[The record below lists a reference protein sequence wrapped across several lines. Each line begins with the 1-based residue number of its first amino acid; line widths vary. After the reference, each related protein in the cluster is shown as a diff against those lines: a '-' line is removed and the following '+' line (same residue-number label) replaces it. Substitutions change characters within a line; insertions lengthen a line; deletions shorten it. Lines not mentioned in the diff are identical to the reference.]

1 MAAKREKRDV
11 ETSIE
16 QEEGLAAETAETL
29 QRPDLENELRTTVER
44 LQRLQAEFENYKKRA
59 ARDAAAYEQRVSDR
73 VILDFLPLYDNLQRA
88 FHSLSSNGDH
98 ETFVEGVEQIFGQFQ
113 QVLEAK
119 EVQRIETE
127 GRTFDPE
134 MHEAMLSVPCDL
146 EKNRI
151 VEEFMPGY
159 VRNER
164 VLRPSKVSV
173 SQGTPLSEE
182 DPE

>member
-1 MAAKREKRDV
+1 MSRNKEKRDA
-11 ETSIE
+11 ETPIE
-16 QEEGLAAETAETL
+16 QEARGEADAGTL
-29 QRPDLENELRTTVER
+29 QRLDLEEDLRANVER

-59 ARDAAAYEQRVSDR
+59 ARDAAAHEQRVTDR
-73 VILDFLPLYDNLQRA
+73 IILDFLPLYDNLQRA
-88 FHSLSSNGDH
+88 FQSLSSNGDH

-113 QVLEAK
+113 QLLEGK
-119 EVQRIETE
+119 GVRRIDTQEQL
-127 GRTFDPE
+127 FDPQ
-134 MHEAMLSVPCDL
+134 MHEAMLSVPSDL

-173 SQGTPLSEE
+173 SQGMPLSEE

>member
-1 MAAKREKRDV
+1 MSSKKEKREV
-11 ETSIE
+11 EVPIE
-16 QEEGLAAETAETL
+16 HDERINTEAEATD
-29 QRPDLENELRTTVER
+29 RSTVEIDLQSAVDR

-59 ARDAAAYEQRVSDR
+59 ARDATVHEQRVTDR
-73 VILDFLPLYDNLQRA
+73 VIVDFLPLYDNLQRA

-113 QVLEAK
+113 QLLEAK
-119 EVQRIETE
+119 GVRRIEIKDQL
-127 GRTFDPE
+127 FDPE
-134 MHEAMLSVPCDL
+134 LHEAMLSVPSDVA
-146 EKNRI
+146 KNVI

-173 SQGTPLSEE
+173 SQGKPLSEE